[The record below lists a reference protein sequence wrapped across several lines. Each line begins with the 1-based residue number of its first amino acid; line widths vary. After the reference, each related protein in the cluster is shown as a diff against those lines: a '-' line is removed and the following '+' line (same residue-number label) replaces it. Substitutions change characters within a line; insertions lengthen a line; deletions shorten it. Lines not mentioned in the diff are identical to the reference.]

1 MTYRPVPI
9 NETTGAAETQD
20 EGTQQLLEEL
30 IEVIEKLYIQL
41 TLITDSDLDA
51 TD

>member
-9 NETTGAAETQD
+9 NETTGASETQD

-30 IEVIEKLYIQL
+30 IELMQKVFVQL
-41 TLITDSDLDA
+41 TLITDADLDE
-51 TD
+51 

>member
-9 NETTGAAETQD
+9 NETTGAVETQD

-30 IEVIEKLYIQL
+30 IELMEKVFVQL
-41 TLITDSDLDA
+41 TLITDVDLDEI
-51 TD
+51 